1 MTLPVAVL
9 VSGRGSNLQAILDAC
24 ASGEL
29 DARVAIVV
37 SNHAGVPA
45 LQRAALA
52 GVPSAVFTLRTYSD
66 RTAAHSAMAAA
77 IAGVGAELVVL
88 AGFDHILAPIFFVR
102 LAGVPALQRAALA
115 GVPSAVF
122 TLRTYSDRAAAH
134 SAMAVAIAGVGAEL
148 VVLAGFDHILA
159 PIFFVRLSG
168 VPVINLHPALLPL
181 FGGRG
186 MHGDKVHEA
195 VLASGATESGC
206 TVHRVHPETVDLGE
220 VVVQRRVPVE
230 PGDTAATLAARV
242 LEQEHGAIVDAI
254 RRFVPTA
261 VSR

>member
-1 MTLPVAVL
+1 MTLAVAVL

-24 ASGEL
+24 SSGEL

-52 GVPSAVFTLRTYSD
+52 GVPSRVFTLRRYAD
-66 RTAAHSAMAAA
+66 RSAAHSAMAAA

-102 LAGVPALQRAALA
+102 LAGVP
-115 GVPSAVF
+115 
-122 TLRTYSDRAAAH
+122 
-134 SAMAVAIAGVGAEL
+134 
-148 VVLAGFDHILA
+148 
-159 PIFFVRLSG
+159 
-168 VPVINLHPALLPL
+168 VINLHPALLPL

-186 MHGDKVHEA
+186 MHGDKVHAA

-242 LEQEHGAIVDAI
+242 LEEEHRAIVDAI
-254 RRFVPTA
+254 RRFAPADA
-261 VSR
+261 VTRA

>member
-1 MTLPVAVL
+1 P
-9 VSGRGSNLQAILDAC
+9 SRGGCSAC
-24 ASGEL
+24 
-29 DARVAIVV
+29 R
-37 SNHAGVPA
+37 P
-45 LQRAALA
+45 AALA
-52 GVPSAVFTLRTYSD
+52 GVPCAVFTLRTS
-66 RTAAHSAMAAA
+66 
-77 IAGVGAELVVL
+77 
-88 AGFDHILAPIFFVR
+88 
-102 LAGVPALQRAALA
+102 
-115 GVPSAVF
+115 
-122 TLRTYSDRAAAH
+122 SDRAAAH
-134 SAMAVAIAGVGAEL
+134 SAMAAAIAGVGAEL

-220 VVVQRRVPVE
+220 VVVQRRVSIE
-230 PGDTAATLAARV
+230 PGDTAETLAARV

-261 VSR
+261 VSRELAAHHSQAESDRVSTTSTEDAPVPYR